1 MVIRLNN
8 TQCWEHYGFIKWKQ
22 VSQYWEPLHSKLAGT
37 ILNCGGDWLESPLQ
51 CQSVHLRTG
60 DESEFYRVWTPAS
73 LWLNF
78 LYVPFYRESAS
89 RGSGLSTKE
98 EHKSQLN
105 YYSTHEIDFCEKNHR
120 GKDES
125 SPSYQTNKKTSSQT
139 ALWDEFPRRSPSR
152 LTRR

>member
-1 MVIRLNN
+1 MVIDWVTTLVHGRISELEMNPSF
-8 TQCWEHYGFIKWKQ
+8 TEF
-22 VSQYWEPLHSKLAGT
+22 EP
-37 ILNCGGDWLESPLQ
+37 P
-51 CQSVHLRTG
+51 
-60 DESEFYRVWTPAS
+60 PAS

-78 LYVPFYRESAS
+78 LYVPFYRESALAAS

-125 SPSYQTNKKTSSQT
+125 SPS
-139 ALWDEFPRRSPSR
+139 
-152 LTRR
+152 